1 MEIPETGAKVI
12 GTGFV
17 DSQVETTLSL
27 GRWLCWCS
35 HRGCSPA
42 RALCRYLTTSMQAG
56 QPLVRTGVTHG
67 IVVELLRHLFQDFQ
81 QHVIGI
87 NSFRL
92 RLEI

>member
-1 MEIPETGAKVI
+1 MEIPETGAKVM

-17 DSQVETTLSL
+17 DSQVVTTLSS
-27 GRWLCWCS
+27 GIWLCGFPSWMQPCQ
-35 HRGCSPA
+35 G
-42 RALCRYLTTSMQAG
+42 LCRYLTTSTQAG

-67 IVVELLRHLFQDFQ
+67 IVVELFRQLFQDFQ
-81 QHVIGI
+81 QHLIGI